1 MNDACEVASIS
12 DTENY
17 QIVWKQL
24 MLLDYTNFSS
34 DSIREDCC
42 DEIKVKQ
49 LHGNKIK
56 QK

>member
-17 QIVWKQL
+17 QTVWKQL

-34 DSIREDCC
+34 DSIKEGSC
-42 DEIKVKQ
+42 DELKVKQ